1 MCNFEDKIKPPSA
14 LLAERT
20 SNEHS
25 FEAFL
30 YYYSA
35 RSKTEHEPQR
45 RRAYERRTF
54 VTHPKIHSL
63 FVDSIRDNSTLLL
76 SLRTI

>member
-30 YYYSA
+30 YYYFA
-35 RSKTEHEPQR
+35 
-45 RRAYERRTF
+45 
-54 VTHPKIHSL
+54 
-63 FVDSIRDNSTLLL
+63 L
-76 SLRTI
+76 S